1 MSSDKERPD
10 LTGTTSRAAFGGY
23 GHEVT
28 DQERAEWRDVMNAR
42 AQTAFRR
49 GQEAMQTGRL
59 QDGLFWLERAERM
72 ARQSPN
78 VTWALALAYL
88 QVGRVAEGLI
98 RMEQLYHV
106 FGLREAAFLSVVCL
120 VRQNRTEEA
129 ASRMGQT
136 LSRFHILP
144 ELRDLATQ
152 LSIQSG
158 LAGWC
163 TASNGGWVDVHA
175 SGLCRVLLDGVA
187 VGRGVSGR
195 HTLPDGW
202 QKGGR
207 LEVRS
212 GRKHVL
218 GSPIDIQ
225 ALTRCESLVQA
236 TANGLDGWI
245 WYPAEPDHVPSLR
258 LWDGDVL
265 QVPALATTVDSD
277 VPLSRPRV
285 FAIPRNALPAG
296 DNGLLTVEDEHGRPL
311 SGAPVDPMI
320 GQLLEGDNDLPA
332 RLSPTPVVPWNHR
345 PAYDRVS
352 PGCAIVIPVYR
363 DKAGTLSCLQSVLK
377 TVPANVDVIVVDD
390 ATPEPA
396 LAAAL
401 DDLALKGQITLLRH
415 ACNLGFPTSANDGMR
430 AGSGRDIILLNSDTI
445 VFPGWVERLRAR
457 LTTTDVGTLTP
468 FSNDASIL
476 SYPAV
481 DQTNDVPAKAEARK
495 LDRLC
500 ARQFSTDAAQID
512 LPTGN
517 GFCMAIT
524 ADCLAE
530 TGFFREDLFG
540 QGYGE
545 ENDFCLRAS
554 ALGFRHFPAPDV
566 YVAHVGSVSF
576 GSSRKALMARNL
588 DILNALHPGYDA
600 VVAAFLKSDPLLQLR
615 RTLDVDRLAQRRGN
629 RPSILLIQ
637 HDAGGGVGRAV
648 HHRAVDFER
657 RGLLPLG
664 LRPTEQGCLL
674 ECLSDETETF
684 PNLKFKLPEEL
695 PFLVDV
701 LSRLGVQKVEW
712 HHLVGHAPC
721 IRTLHHALNVPYD
734 IFIHDHIWFCPRISL
749 LNGEGR
755 YCGEPDVAGC
765 EACVSRWGSYL
776 GENITV
782 PELIERSDREFRGAG
797 QLLVP
802 SRDTAQR
809 LSRHFP
815 GMDFRVTPLED
826 DVALLVNLPEKTMI
840 VPGRPLRIC
849 IVGGLSQWKGYD
861 VVLAMAH
868 HVARMPVQI
877 ELILV
882 GHTPDDEALI
892 AAGVRVTGEYRE
904 DEAVSLVQKQYADIG
919 LIPSIAPET
928 WCYALGLL
936 WKSGLPVVCFDVGA
950 QSERVKRS
958 GRGGVMPLGMPVEL
972 MLAFIL
978 RCWREGS

>member
-28 DQERAEWRDVMNAR
+28 DEERAEWREVMNAR
-42 AQTAFRR
+42 AQNAFRR

-78 VTWALALAYL
+78 VTWAVALAYL
-88 QVGRVAEGLI
+88 KVGRIAECLV
-98 RMEQLYHV
+98 RMEQLYNV
-106 FGLREAAFLSVVCL
+106 FRLREAAFLSAVCL
-120 VRQNRTEEA
+120 ARQNRTEEA
-129 ASRMGQT
+129 AARLGKT
-136 LSRFHILP
+136 LSCFHILP
-144 ELRDLATQ
+144 ELQELATNLAKQ
-152 LSIQSG
+152 TG

-163 TASNGGWVDVHA
+163 TASNGGWVDVQT
-175 SGLCRVLLDGVA
+175 SGIFRILLDGMEI
-187 VGRGVSGR
+187 GRGVSGR
-195 HTLPDGW
+195 YFLPVGW
-202 QKGGR
+202 PKACR

-218 GSPIDIQ
+218 GSPINIQ

-236 TANGLDGWI
+236 TANGLEGWL
-245 WYPAEPDHVPSLR
+245 WYPAEPDHVPSIR
-258 LWDGDVL
+258 LGDGDVL
-265 QVPALATTVDSD
+265 QVPALATNVDSD

-285 FAIPRNALPAG
+285 FAIPKNELPTEG
-296 DNGLLTVEDEHGRPL
+296 NGLLMVTDDHGRPL
-311 SGAPVDPMI
+311 SGAPVDPLI
-320 GQLLEGDNDLPA
+320 GKLLAGDGTLPS
-332 RLSPTPVVPWNHR
+332 RLRPVPVMPWKHR
-345 PAYDRVS
+345 PADDRVS

-363 DKAGTLSCLQSVLK
+363 DKAGTLACLQSVLK
-377 TVPANVDVIVVDD
+377 TVPADVAVIVVDD

-401 DDLALKGQITLLRH
+401 DNLAAKGQITLLRH
-415 ACNLGFPTSANDGMR
+415 ERNLGFPTSANDGMR
-430 AGSGRDIILLNSDTI
+430 QAGGRDVILLNSDTL

-457 LTTTDVGTLTP
+457 MNTMDVGTLTP

-481 DQTNDVPAKAEARK
+481 DQVNDVPSRAEARE

-500 ARQFSTDAAQID
+500 LRQFSGMAAKSD

-524 ADCLAE
+524 AHCLAE

-588 DILNALHPGYDA
+588 DILNALHPGYDVA
-600 VVAAFLKSDPLLQLR
+600 VAAFLKSDPLLELR
-615 RTLDVDRLAQRRGN
+615 RALDVDRLQRQRGS
-629 RPSILLIQ
+629 RPSILLVQ

-648 HHRAVDFER
+648 HHRAAEFER
-657 RGLLPLG
+657 QGLLPLG
-664 LRPTEQGCLL
+664 LRPTAQGCLL
-674 ECLSDETETF
+674 EYLPGGKTLF
-684 PNLKFKLPEEL
+684 PNLTFKLPEEL

-701 LSRLGVQKVEW
+701 LSQLSVQKVEW

-721 IRTLHHALNVPYD
+721 IRTLHHMLNVPYD

-749 LNGEGR
+749 LNGDGR
-755 YCGEPDVAGC
+755 YCGEPEVVGC
-765 EACVSRWGSYL
+765 EACIDRWGGYL
-776 GENITV
+776 GESITV
-782 PELIERSDREFRGAG
+782 PELIERSEREFRAAE

-809 LSRHFP
+809 MSRHFP
-815 GMDFRVTPLED
+815 DMFFCVTPLED
-826 DVALLVNLPEKTMI
+826 DAHLLTNLPDKTMI

-861 VVLAMAH
+861 VLLAMAH
-868 HVARMPVQI
+868 HVSTMPVQI

-882 GHTPDDEALI
+882 GHTPDDDALI
-892 AAGVRVTGEYRE
+892 AAGVKVTGEYRE
-904 DEAVSLVQKQYADIG
+904 DEAVGLVREQYADIG
-919 LIPSIAPET
+919 FIPSVAPET

-936 WKSGLPVVCFDVGA
+936 WKSGLPVVCFDIGA
-950 QSERVKRS
+950 QSERVRRS
-958 GRGGVMPLGMPVEL
+958 RRGGVVPLGMPVGL
-972 MLAFIL
+972 ILAFIL